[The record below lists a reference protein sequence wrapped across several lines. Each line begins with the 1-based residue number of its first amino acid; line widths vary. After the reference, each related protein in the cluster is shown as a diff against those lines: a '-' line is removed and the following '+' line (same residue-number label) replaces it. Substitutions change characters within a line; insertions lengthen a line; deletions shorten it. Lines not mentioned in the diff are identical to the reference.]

1 MTPVIERLALRHA
14 AALVEY
20 YKFDKLN
27 SESPLD
33 YYKLDKIAAGK
44 TLDIEEAELH
54 AACQAFSQEK
64 E

>member
-20 YKFDKLN
+20 YR
-27 SESPLD
+27 
-33 YYKLDKIAAGK
+33 LDKIAAKK
-44 TLDIEEAELH
+44 TLDIEKAELH

-64 E
+64 K